1 MTSVIMTA
9 AAIAMAASKKIG
21 QSDLGGWRRGG
32 SFVGIWHHSRVR
44 SLAEVNEVCRESRR
58 GYRATRHET
67 GGTSMKSP
75 ARRGLHPTLGR
86 KGRNARGGC
95 QASQPGPQL
104 LAACVDSLDG
114 LAVTQGGPLPCL
126 NQVAGWAWVSSAT
139 FLTWATAAR
148 PPAVLVNSSS
158 VSSSSSRTGV
168 RATSV

>member
-21 QSDLGGWRRGG
+21 QSDLGGGRRGG

-44 SLAEVNEVCRESRR
+44 SLAEVNEVCREARR

-114 LAVTQGGPLPCL
+114 LAVTQGGPLA
-126 NQVAGWAWVSSAT
+126 QVGGW
-139 FLTWATAAR
+139 
-148 PPAVLVNSSS
+148 
-158 VSSSSSRTGV
+158 G
-168 RATSV
+168 